1 MLNINLGANQ
11 MAKVKVCELNSTCLI
26 ALDEKE
32 LSKIRGGSVIR
43 SYLRITTFAKNR
55 ITRSFNTQL
64 SLNDSEILQLS
75 LSDSDGNYASAYH
88 SVYSSAE

>member
-1 MLNINLGANQ
+1 

-26 ALDEKE
+26 TLDEKE
-32 LSKIRGGSVIR
+32 LLGVIGGGVIR

-64 SLNDSEILQLS
+64 GLNDSLIMQLS
-75 LSDSDGNYASAYH
+75 LSDSDGNYASAYQSIYN
-88 SVYSSAE
+88 SVE